1 MAFKR
6 GDNNKTSLVVVR
18 CTPREKAEVEALAA
32 EAGISLSAY
41 LRRRALGLPVHSTA
55 DATMINELRKIGGL
69 VKHIHNQTN
78 GVNSRETASVLVELV
93 AAIKR
98 IGDA

>member
-1 MAFKR
+1 
-6 GDNNKTSLVVVR
+6 
-18 CTPREKAEVEALAA
+18 
-32 EAGISLSAY
+32 
-41 LRRRALGLPVHSTA
+41 
-55 DATMINELRKIGGL
+55 MINELRRIGGL

-98 IGDA
+98 IGGA